1 VVASILTWTDQRR
14 EQRASAIEE
23 AMKTFLVLGLLGTM
37 LLPLSAAS
45 AADATCDPVEPDS
58 LQVSWTAP
66 CEDGTWLFDPENGCR
81 MWDWHPAPEDTV
93 TWTGA
98 CRAGVK
104 EGKGSAQW
112 YEHGRPIDRFDGTYR
127 NGRRSGFGRY
137 RWTPSET
144 FQGQYAGGLPHGQGT
159 IEIAGKSYTGRWNH
173 GCLEVEGEVIAIGTS
188 IASCGGR
195 AGTEVVATAPAPS
208 RERRQ

>member
-1 VVASILTWTDQRR
+1 MKIL
-14 EQRASAIEE
+14 AI
-23 AMKTFLVLGLLGTM
+23 LGLLGTT
-37 LLPLSAAS
+37 LLPFAAAI

-81 MWDWHPAPEDTV
+81 MWDWHPAPEDGV
-93 TWTGA
+93 TWTGT
-98 CRAGVK
+98 CRAGLK

-127 NGRRSGFGRY
+127 GGQRTGPGHY
-137 RWTPSET
+137 RWTEAEV
-144 FQGQYAGGLPHGQGT
+144 FEGRYVAGLPHGPGT
-159 IEIAGKSYTGRWNH
+159 IRIAGQSYTGQWNH
-173 GCLEVEGEVIAIGTS
+173 GCLELDGKVIAVGTP

-195 AGTEVVATAPAPS
+195 VGPEAVAAAPPP
-208 RERRQ
+208 RRDRQ